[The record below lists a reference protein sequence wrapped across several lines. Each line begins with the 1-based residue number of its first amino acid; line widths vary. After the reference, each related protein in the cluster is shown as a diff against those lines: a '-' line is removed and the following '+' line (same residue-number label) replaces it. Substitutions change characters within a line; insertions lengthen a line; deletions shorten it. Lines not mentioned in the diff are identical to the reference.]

1 MRRCVSRSHAGLDLG
16 RVLTLAFGLGLGLA
30 LILALAG
37 VFPSVT
43 SAETP
48 RPIKLATTTSTAN
61 TGLLDSLLVYFK
73 KDTEIPVEVIAVG
86 TGAALKH
93 GEDGD
98 VDLVL
103 VHAASAEEAFIA
115 AGFGVRRIPVMW
127 NDFILLGP
135 ANDPAGVRDA
145 GSAVEAF
152 GRIAAIQ
159 ASFVSRG
166 DKSGTHIKELELWQA
181 AQVTPK
187 GEWYIE
193 AGQGMGACL
202 TLANDRLAYILSDR
216 GTYLSRADKLD
227 LAILFQGD
235 PLLLNPYSLIAINP
249 ARYPDLNHAGAAKLI
264 EWMTSQRGQALIAA
278 YKVNGQTLFN
288 PVAKKP

>member
-1 MRRCVSRSHAGLDLG
+1 MRRCAPRLHAGLDRGHL
-16 RVLTLAFGLGLGLA
+16 LTLAFSLGLA
-30 LILALAG
+30 LVLGLACILPG
-37 VFPSVT
+37 PV
-43 SAETP
+43 SAESP

-61 TGLLDSLLVYFK
+61 TGLLDSLLVDFK
-73 KDTEIPVEVIAVG
+73 QDTGISVEVIAVG
-86 TGAALKH
+86 TGVALKH
-93 GEDGD
+93 GENGD

-103 VHAASAEEAFIA
+103 VHAPSAEEAFVA

-127 NDFILLGP
+127 NDFIVLGP
-135 ANDPAGVRDA
+135 ANDPAGVRNA
-145 GSAVEAF
+145 GPVIEAF
-152 GRIAAIQ
+152 RKIAA
-159 ASFVSRG
+159 ARAPFVSRG

-181 AQVTPK
+181 AGITPQ

-216 GTYLSRADKLD
+216 GTFLSRADKLD
-227 LAILFQGD
+227 LTILSQGD
-235 PLLLNPYSLIAINP
+235 PLLLNPYTLIAINP
-249 ARYPDLNHAGAAKLI
+249 TRYPDLNHAGAAKLI
-264 EWMTSQRGQALIAA
+264 EWMTSERGQALIAA